1 MQTAAWVSLARWVS
15 TKRYLILLYIK
26 PSNSFLIGWKR
37 TVNFWNQHL
46 WRHNCRLYN
55 WMAWCKRD
63 VSDFFRWNFFSF
75 KSAWIFACAFQ
86 LSSTTF
92 PCIFLPGLHFVSEK
106 NKDKILKCAQWTQQ
120 SRTRAFQSEK
130 RYRRMFFYLIEKHMQ
145 KFRHFWRKKNFT
157 WKSHLRP
164 SCTKPFNY
172 HVKDTQGHRLSCHV
186 WPQCMALTLTLIILD
201 ITKTSPIIVY

>member
-1 MQTAAWVSLARWVS
+1 
-15 TKRYLILLYIK
+15 
-26 PSNSFLIGWKR
+26 
-37 TVNFWNQHL
+37 
-46 WRHNCRLYN
+46 
-55 WMAWCKRD
+55 MAWCKRD

-172 HVKDTQGHRLSCHV
+172 KWVFWKISTPTMGSMNINTFQPSEIPKCSSTCSPYPLQIPILLKIINPLFIFWFLFKPLGIPFRLPNLHFFPNPGIFCVLFSVKQTRNSSL
-186 WPQCMALTLTLIILD
+186 
-201 ITKTSPIIVY
+201 

>member
-1 MQTAAWVSLARWVS
+1 MIQTRRNCQFSLYWLVM
-15 TKRYLILLYIK
+15 
-26 PSNSFLIGWKR
+26 P
-37 TVNFWNQHL
+37 FWTNK
-46 WRHNCRLYN
+46 

-164 SCTKPFNY
+164 SCTKPFKY
-172 HVKDTQGHRLSCHV
+172 WLQTQL
-186 WPQCMALTLTLIILD
+186 W
-201 ITKTSPIIVY
+201 